1 MEKEFL
7 SGEIAK
13 FNLADAAIA
22 ELSSRYMGLRISDG
36 YEVVHKAKME
46 VKSRRIDVEKKRKE
60 LKEDA
65 LRYGQAIDAEAKRL
79 TALLSPIEDHLE
91 TEEKVYLD
99 QKAAEKAEKERIA
112 AEKYQARIDR
122 LCSFGATF
130 NGTMFNAYGNVISGK
145 AIEAATDESFEEF
158 IRKIAVA
165 KEADDLRRA
174 EEERVRLEEEAR
186 IQQIKAEQEAERARL
201 AEEAERLRLEEE
213 ARIQQIKAEQEAE
226 RARLAEEAERLRLEQ
241 EAIEKEKKR
250 LEDEEKARLKA
261 VADAETERLR
271 QEELERVKKEAA
283 EKAVKE
289 AKENAER
296 EKAAEVARQE
306 KARLAAERKAAR
318 APDKV
323 KLLKL
328 ADDLD
333 AFQVPDVKTDDG
345 KAIALWVVTELTAL
359 VAELREKAGAL

>member
-201 AEEAERLRLEEE
+201 AEEAERLRLE
-213 ARIQQIKAEQEAE
+213 
-226 RARLAEEAERLRLEQ
+226 Q

>member
-7 SGEIAK
+7 NGEIAK

-22 ELSSRYMGLRISDG
+22 ELSSRYMGLTISDG

-158 IRKIAVA
+158 IGKIAVA

-201 AEEAERLRLEEE
+201 AEEAERLRLE
-213 ARIQQIKAEQEAE
+213 
-226 RARLAEEAERLRLEQ
+226 Q

-250 LEDEEKARLKA
+250 LEDEEKARRKA
-261 VADAETERLR
+261 IADAEAERLR
-271 QEELERVKKEAA
+271 QEELERAKKEAA

-289 AKENAER
+289 AR
-296 EKAAEVARQE
+296 EKAEKERAAEALRQE

>member
-99 QKAAEKAEKERIA
+99 QKAAEKAERERIA

-158 IRKIAVA
+158 IGKIAVA

-174 EEERVRLEEEAR
+174 EEERV
-186 IQQIKAEQEAERARL
+186 
-201 AEEAERLRLEEE
+201 RLEEE

-345 KAIALWVVTELTAL
+345 KAIALWALTELTAL
-359 VAELREKAGAL
+359 AAELREKAGAL